1 MIMGGFLK
9 ATACLSLLL
18 ASTSLGFAQDNA
30 PRTLTPRTLLS
41 PNQDAAAPNT
51 TPVPVKTISG
61 GINVQ
66 SLDAISSESLGV
78 LSGSNAFP
86 SDMWNGISRPIA
98 ERLIA
103 KLPAR
108 PSAPYLRILQRR
120 LLLSAAT
127 PPQGQSGPK
136 SLLTLRAEKLAQM
149 GQIDDVLQ
157 LIASAP
163 QSEKTNDLAMLE
175 TRALLIKDDVTKA
188 CAQAA
193 QNIQQND
200 NPFWVKTLAFCR
212 MMAKQGDQ
220 AQLSLS
226 LLKEMGD
233 KDPVYYSLM
242 DALQV
247 GERGKVDQLTNPSA
261 LEIALIK
268 ATKAQLSDQVRA
280 SDDANFLSY
289 LTKAGDIVA
298 TEKAVAFNLA
308 STQFL
313 AQAYKGVKFKAT
325 ELENPIATAEQ
336 LDPFKAQALLYQV
349 SAQDGQLAV
358 IQSETISMALDL
370 AKTKKQF
377 LSTARLY
384 RPLISQMSQTIDM
397 LWFAPTAM
405 RALLAAGDWETAKA
419 WYLMLRNASFTDSE
433 AAKSWT
439 DVRPLALLAGF
450 DISTQAVSQSLKN
463 WWQAQ
468 PEKPESYELAAR
480 LFSLVDGLGLKVPDL
495 LWVSLMNG
503 PRLQDAA
510 LPKPGLWANMNKAA
524 LAGELGETILMMLN
538 AIEERPMGEME
549 ATFLHDALAALRK
562 IGLDRDARA
571 VAVET
576 ALQAGL

>member
-1 MIMGGFLK
+1 MGGFLK
-9 ATACLSLLL
+9 ATACLTVLL
-18 ASTSLGFAQDNA
+18 ASTSFSAAQDNNA
-30 PRTLTPRTLLS
+30 PRTLTPRTLLAPTEETAS
-41 PNQDAAAPNT
+41 PNT

-127 PPQGQSGPK
+127 PPKGSSGPK

-149 GQIDDVLQ
+149 GQINDVLK
-157 LIASAP
+157 LISSAP
-163 QSEKTNDLAMLE
+163 QNEKTNDLDMLQ
-175 TRALLIKDDVTKA
+175 TRVLLIEDDVTKA
-188 CAQAA
+188 CAMAA

-233 KDPVYYSLM
+233 KDPVYYNLM

-247 GERGKVDQLTNPSA
+247 GERGKVDELQSPSA

-268 ATKAQLSDQVRA
+268 ATKAQLSDQVRN
-280 SDDANFLSY
+280 SDDANFLNY
-289 LTKAGDIVA
+289 LTKAGDISA
-298 TEKAVAFNLA
+298 TEKAVALNLA

-313 AQAYKGVKFKAT
+313 AQAYKNMQFTPA
-325 ELENPIATAEQ
+325 EQENPIATAEN
-336 LDPFKAQALLYQV
+336 LDSFKAQALLYQV
-349 SAQDGQLAV
+349 SAQEGQLPV

-370 AKTKKQF
+370 AKSNTRF

-384 RPLISQMSQTIDM
+384 RPLISTMPQSIDM

-419 WYLMLRNASFTDSE
+419 WYLMLRNAAFTDSE
-433 AAKSWT
+433 AAKNWT
-439 DVRPLALLAGF
+439 DVRPLAVLAGF
-450 DISTQAVSQSLKN
+450 DVLGQAVSQSLKN

-468 PEKPESYELAAR
+468 EETPESYEQAAR
-480 LFSLVDGLGLKVPDL
+480 LFALVDGLGLPVPDL
-495 LWVSLMNG
+495 LWISLMNG
-503 PRLQDAA
+503 PRLSDAA
-510 LPKPGLWANMNKAA
+510 LPKPGLWTGMNKAA
-524 LAGELGETILMMLN
+524 QAGDLGETILMMLN
-538 AIEERPMGEME
+538 AIEDRPLKDME
-549 ATFLHDALAALRK
+549 DTFIHDALAAMRK
-562 IGLDRDARA
+562 IGLERDARA